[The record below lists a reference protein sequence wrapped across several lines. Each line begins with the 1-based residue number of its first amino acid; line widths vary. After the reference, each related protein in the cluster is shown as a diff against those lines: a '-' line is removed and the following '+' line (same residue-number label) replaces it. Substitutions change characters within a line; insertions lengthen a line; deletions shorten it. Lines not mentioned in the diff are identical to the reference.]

1 MTLCHHSCFTDFISF
16 KADPQARLMKKK
28 LHTIPSQDAQVHM
41 RACRARPQSHTCSF
55 PEPPRKLCQHPP
67 FPALR
72 PTRDAMDSEATEA
85 ACWERLWDAEGR
97 LKVELLLG
105 SEPDHLMYHVALTRN
120 KSELYHELTAS
131 INRHNHFAQEDDG
144 RLKALK
150 YDLFNRDFP
159 ITVYRDH
166 VQVVNKRGNRH
177 SSAFDRSHETRMP
190 FFLMVYFEGLHGRCK
205 LPLGMFVL
213 DAWAAPEN
221 DNKITWKL
229 RQVADVAEPLELQRP
244 TEGPAATP
252 RGNQAA
258 PPLLPTESL
267 RNGGEAPNAEVP
279 LFDIQ
284 SRRFA
289 HNGDEFDSVLEC
301 IHREA
306 LRRLGQMYEAEQAP
320 VRIGRWMS
328 DGSQVHYSPDG
339 ILIAHFGAPD
349 APRKV
354 FHVEIKCGPFASLE
368 SQRCRALCKARD
380 QHVLCVSGGYVT
392 EHETACARPRC
403 CVEMALYEPQGPGA
417 EPVFHPC
424 VVWRFP
430 EEGPAYLSLVD
441 SPDPQ
446 RREAARLR
454 LLQVYR
460 QATADALRISRAAPV
475 LGPRRPTVA
484 PY

>member
-1 MTLCHHSCFTDFISF
+1 M
-16 KADPQARLMKKK
+16 
-28 LHTIPSQDAQVHM
+28 DA
-41 RACRARPQSHTCSF
+41 
-55 PEPPRKLCQHPP
+55 
-67 FPALR
+67 
-72 PTRDAMDSEATEA
+72 EA

-97 LKVELLLG
+97 LKVELLLE
-105 SEPDHLMYHVALTRN
+105 SEPNHLTYQAALTRN
-120 KSELYHELTAS
+120 KSEFYRELTAS
-131 INRHNHFAQEDDG
+131 IHLDRSFGQEEDG

-150 YDLFNRDFP
+150 YDLCRRIYP
-159 ITVYRDH
+159 IKVFRDH
-166 VQVVNKRGNRH
+166 VLVVNRKGNEH
-177 SSAFDRSHETRMP
+177 SEAFDRSLETQIP
-190 FFLMVYFEGLHGRCK
+190 FFLMAYFQGLNDRCK

-213 DAWAAPEN
+213 VEWVERDN
-221 DNKITWKL
+221 DMNFTWKL
-229 RQVADVAEPLELQRP
+229 RRVADVAEPLELQRP

-267 RNGGEAPNAEVP
+267 GNGEEAPSAEVP
-279 LFDIQ
+279 LFAIQ

-289 HNGDEFDSVLEC
+289 HNGDDFDSVLEC

-306 LRRLGQMYEAEQAP
+306 LHRLGQIYEAEQAP

-328 DGSQVHYSPDG
+328 ASSQVEYTPDG
-339 ILIAHFGAPD
+339 TLIAHFGAPD
-349 APRKV
+349 APLKV
-354 FHVEIKCGPFASLE
+354 FHVEIKYGPFASLE
-368 SQRCRALCKARD
+368 SERCRALCRARD

-392 EHETACARPRC
+392 EHETVCARPRC
-403 CVEMALYEPQGPGA
+403 CVEMALYAPQGPGA

-454 LLQVYR
+454 LLHVYR
-460 QATADALRISRAAPV
+460 QATADALRISRAAPA
-475 LGPRRPTVA
+475 LGPRRARPTAA